1 MSDAEYGRALQQACE
16 PIASALKRKDLAAL
30 STPDNTLVDDPAD
43 FDRKVTRAIDVFMD
57 AVDVSYVKVAALP
70 APPGRETLAR
80 DLRADRDAVRT
91 YTQAIRKAA
100 AANVSAS
107 ATPVREPAPPPALR
121 QALPDPLARAA
132 PACRK
137 LFPING

>member
-1 MSDAEYGRALQQACE
+1 VSDAEYGRALQHACQ
-16 PIASALKRKDLAAL
+16 PIASALKRKDLAVL

-57 AVDVSYVKVAALP
+57 AVDVSYAKVAALP
-70 APPGRETLAR
+70 APPAREPLAR
-80 DLRADRDAVRT
+80 NLRADRDAVRT

-100 AANVSAS
+100 AANVSTS
-107 ATPVREPAPPPALR
+107 ATPAREPGPPPALR
-121 QALPDPLARAA
+121 QALPDTLARAA
-132 PACRK
+132 PACRE